1 VEVSDSETIR
11 TKALVYTRNHLK
23 EIVAYT
29 IAAVSTV
36 VSAIV
41 TLSVAFGHDQ
51 AGKEMTAQDFQAMKA
66 EVRLMHSELIQVKES
81 QARTEGTLSAIV
93 PWAQG
98 VAKFQAS
105 VQQGAAEAL
114 ATPVP
119 NGSHRNRKWGEM
131 ERIWVWLRYKTIA
144 KAIEALLKAGDDEH
158 ELGRISSGARA
169 DEHRAEAEEFHA
181 AKSDLW
187 SAQHKL
193 DQTPMKNCSDE
204 SVHGNSAPIQ
214 ITRFSLPKDARELII
229 GTVVAISIVVNIV
242 IFALYQSTQRDL
254 ADAYK
259 DIKTQVW
266 VKQDKEE
273 EKFQKFVAGPYAQL
287 AGELKANEILFTQ
300 CKESRKWAEA
310 G

>member
-1 VEVSDSETIR
+1 LLQPGIVEVSDSETIR

-36 VSAIV
+36 VSVIV

-119 NGSHRNRKWGEM
+119 KGSHRNRK
-131 ERIWVWLRYKTIA
+131 
-144 KAIEALLKAGDDEH
+144 
-158 ELGRISSGARA
+158 
-169 DEHRAEAEEFHA
+169 
-181 AKSDLW
+181 
-187 SAQHKL
+187 
-193 DQTPMKNCSDE
+193 
-204 SVHGNSAPIQ
+204 
-214 ITRFSLPKDARELII
+214 
-229 GTVVAISIVVNIV
+229 
-242 IFALYQSTQRDL
+242 
-254 ADAYK
+254 
-259 DIKTQVW
+259 
-266 VKQDKEE
+266 
-273 EKFQKFVAGPYAQL
+273 
-287 AGELKANEILFTQ
+287 
-300 CKESRKWAEA
+300 
-310 G
+310 